1 MNGGNSGYMQHQK
14 HDFGSGAAPSRGMN
28 RTVRAGPYN
37 DHVINGGGGG
47 PRESHH
53 MREGRDGGMMN
64 GAGGLSNGGAPGR
77 GRGMN
82 IPRY

>member
-1 MNGGNSGYMQHQK
+1 MNGGNNGYIPHQK
-14 HDFGSGAAPSRGMN
+14 HDFGSGAPPSRGMN
-28 RTVRAGPYN
+28 RTVRSGPYN
-37 DHVINGGGGG
+37 DHVINGGA

-64 GAGGLSNGGAPGR
+64 GGAGGGLSNGGAPGR